1 MPIATMRQLL
11 EAGIHF
17 GHQTRRWN
25 PKMNRYIFG
34 QRNGIY
40 IIDLQKTLRQLYK
53 AYILARD
60 TAANGGTVLFVG
72 TKKQA
77 QEPVAREAQRA
88 GMFFINHRWLGG
100 TLTNFQTVQ
109 QSVRRLRD
117 LQERE
122 ANGKLELLSKKEAA
136 RLRKEKAKLEK
147 NLLGI
152 MEMHR
157 LPSLMFVIDTKKENI
172 AVREADRLGIPCIG
186 VVDTN
191 CDPDTVPLPIPGNDD
206 AIRALNLYCSVM
218 ADAILEGVA
227 QGQKTGAIRP
237 RRGGA
242 PMQEM
247 TAGPAADAEA
257 EVESDE
263 ADAVV
268 ADAEDDIDEMG
279 DE

>member
-25 PKMNRYIFG
+25 PKMNRFIFG

-77 QEPVAREAQRA
+77 QEPVSREAQRA
-88 GMFFINHRWLGG
+88 GMFYINHRWLGG

-122 ANGKLELLSKKEAA
+122 TNGKLDLLSKKEAA
-136 RLRKEKAKLEK
+136 RLRKEKTKLEK
-147 NLLGI
+147 NLSGI
-152 MEMHR
+152 MDMHR
-157 LPSLMFVIDTKKENI
+157 LPSLMFVIDTKKEAI

-206 AIRALNLYCSVM
+206 AIRALNLYCSTI
-218 ADAILEGVA
+218 ADAILEGVG
-227 QGQKTGAIRP
+227 QGQKAGTIRP
-237 RRGGA
+237 KRGGA
-242 PMQEM
+242 PVQE
-247 TAGPAADAEA
+247 AALASAPETEG
-257 EVESDE
+257 EVEDLSM
-263 ADAVV
+263 
-268 ADAEDDIDEMG
+268 ADAEDKEDMG